1 MRIVRTQK
9 PAGLAI
15 GLEAVKTHLRLLGYD
30 DENSLVAS
38 YVDSACEFIFQRTWK
53 VIQSASYTAYLD
65 DWNNYNGEYSYNHHY
80 YRDYRNYKDD
90 CDIKIKMHPVTSLDS
105 IKYYDA
111 DGVQQ
116 TMVDGTDYFYS
127 INGNFARIK
136 FLEKPTLQDNR
147 YDAIEIAF
155 TAGYAN
161 QFDIPDDLIHC
172 LKILVADAFNN
183 RNSQTAGMSVNENKI
198 PQSVDMILANNSLKD
213 FG

>member
-53 VIQSASYTAYLD
+53 VVQSASYTAYLD

-105 IKYYDA
+105 IKYYDVN
-111 DGVQQ
+111 GVQQ
-116 TMVDGTDYFYS
+116 TMVDGH
-127 INGNFARIK
+127 GL
-136 FLEKPTLQDNR
+136 FLFNHWQFCENKVFGKPTLQDNR

-155 TAGYAN
+155 TAGYLN

-172 LKILVADAFNN
+172 LKILVADSFNS

-198 PQSVDMILANNSLKD
+198 PQSVNIILANNSLKD

>member
-1 MRIVRTQK
+1 MGAKLESLAPYFKVIMRIVRTQK

-65 DWNNYNGEYSYNHHY
+65 KFESDVT
-80 YRDYRNYKDD
+80 
-90 CDIKIKMHPVTSLDS
+90 IKMNPVTALSS
-105 IKYYDA
+105 IKYYDV

-116 TMVDGTDYFYS
+116 TMVNGTDYYYS
-127 INGNFARIK
+127 LNGNFARIH
-136 FLEKPTLQDNR
+136 FINEPTLEDNR

-155 TAGYAN
+155 TAGYSN